1 MHHLPDNQ
9 KYSDTR
15 ENVTSKAATDDG
27 GKCIICLS
35 SLVGSSV
42 VTLQCTHKFHADC
55 VAKLQKFGVKQCC
68 PLCRTPLPAGPDVN
82 IFEEASRRIIMVELL
97 AERGYVRWGA
107 LPPSTQ
113 LDFD

>member
-1 MHHLPDNQ
+1 
-9 KYSDTR
+9 
-15 ENVTSKAATDDG
+15 
-27 GKCIICLS
+27 
-35 SLVGSSV
+35 
-42 VTLQCTHKFHADC
+42 
-55 VAKLQKFGVKQCC
+55 
-68 PLCRTPLPAGPDVN
+68 LCRTPLPAGPDVN